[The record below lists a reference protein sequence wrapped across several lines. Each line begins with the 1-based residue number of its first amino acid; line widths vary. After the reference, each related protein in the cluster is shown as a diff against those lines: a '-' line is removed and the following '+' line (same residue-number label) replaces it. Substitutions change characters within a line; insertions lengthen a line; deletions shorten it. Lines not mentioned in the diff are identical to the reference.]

1 MSPTSPGRHLPG
13 DREAAG
19 LRVKEQAENFPV
31 ALRVLPRELRA
42 DLTAVYA
49 VARTIDDLGDEAEG
63 DRVAQLK
70 AFGEELAGAWDGR
83 EPAHPVIRGLLP
95 AIRGGRVDA
104 EPFGRLVEANLQDQH
119 VTRYPVY
126 EDLLAYCRLSADPVG
141 RIVLRLF
148 DVRDERSAEL
158 SDRVCTALQLV
169 EHWQDVAED
178 FANDRVYLP
187 QEDLTAFGV
196 AETELAAARG
206 SREFRELMRFE
217 IDRAAALLGSGAPL
231 VGQLHGWARLA
242 VGGFVAGG
250 LATVDALRA
259 TGGDVL
265 GMRAR
270 PSKAGVLGWL
280 VWLGLGESR
289 LEEAQREPRG
299 QSRAGRRSG

>member
-1 MSPTSPGRHLPG
+1 MSPTAPGRHQPEG
-13 DREAAG
+13 REVAG
-19 LRVKEQAENFPV
+19 LRAKRQAENFPV

-70 AFGEELAGAWDGR
+70 AFGEELAGAWDDD
-83 EPAHPVIRGLLP
+83 EPTHPVIRGLLP
-95 AIRGGRVDA
+95 AIHGGRVDA
-104 EPFGRLVEANLQDQH
+104 EPFSRLVEANLQDQH
-119 VTRYPVY
+119 VTRYPAY

-148 DVRDERSAEL
+148 DVRDERAAEL

-187 QEDLTAFGV
+187 QEDLAAFGV
-196 AETELAAARG
+196 TEAELGAARG

-265 GMRAR
+265 GSQAR

-280 VWLGLGESR
+280 VWLGIGKS
-289 LEEAQREPRG
+289 QREPK
-299 QSRAGRRSG
+299 AGRRSG

>member
-1 MSPTSPGRHLPG
+1 MSPTSPGRHLPA
-13 DREAAG
+13 AAG
-19 LRVKEQAENFPV
+19 LREKRQAENFPV

-83 EPAHPVIRGLLP
+83 EPTHPVIRGLLP
-95 AIRGGRVDA
+95 AIHGGRADA
-104 EPFGRLVEANLQDQH
+104 APFGRLVEANLQDQH
-119 VTRYPVY
+119 VTRYPAY

-148 DVRDERSAEL
+148 DVRDERAAQL
-158 SDRVCTALQLV
+158 SDRVCTGLQLV

-178 FANDRVYLP
+178 FANGRVYLP
-187 QEDLTAFGV
+187 QEDLAAFGV
-196 AETELAAARG
+196 AETELGAARG

-250 LATVDALRA
+250 LAAVDALRE

-265 GMRAR
+265 GRPAR

-280 VWLGLGESR
+280 VWLGFGRSQGGSQGE
-289 LEEAQREPRG
+289 PK
-299 QSRAGRRSG
+299 AGRRSG